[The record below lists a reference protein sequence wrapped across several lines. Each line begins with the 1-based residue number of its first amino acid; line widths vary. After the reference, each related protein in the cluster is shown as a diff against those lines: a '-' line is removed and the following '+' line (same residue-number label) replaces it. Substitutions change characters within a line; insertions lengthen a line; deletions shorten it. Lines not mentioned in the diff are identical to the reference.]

1 MDQSYTLIA
10 EESLKK
16 INYLVLLSKQLP
28 TVSQQVQKR
37 YV

>member
-1 MDQSYTLIA
+1 MNQSNTLIA

-16 INYLVLLSKQLP
+16 IKYLVLLSKQLP
-28 TVSQQVQKR
+28 IVSQQVQKR